1 MYVALSGW
9 GRHWRNSHEALFT
22 DMTDVSQEV
31 SEFDAFLSHDWR
43 TSRIPKFVTLLIFF
57 NSSAAALTTLIVS
70 FGVGLLRIFGMSDQL
85 WTVSLSFLAYF
96 LVFCFWQ
103 RIQLFSRPLMVF
115 FDKLCINQFDPQE
128 KEKGILGLG
137 AFAMRSKQVL
147 VLWSPEYFNRLWCS
161 FEIACFLS
169 PVYKGTVQFLSVKG
183 SCVLFLTSILWHIV
197 MFAFFASFSMM
208 DQFYATGSMNHWI
221 ALTTFMASFTI
232 PLLMLVNYLGMSL
245 AQSVMQLPSRL
256 QNFRVQETQCFCCAN
271 YHQDPRTSSELPCD
285 RELVYESLTLM
296 YDSTMRGPEATALE
310 SFNQRVRVIAADII
324 GRATVEA
331 PFKQIVSV
339 CVVSLVPYLSELM
352 STLKNGPKDSLLGF
366 DLAIWCMTRVVVW
379 VQPGLCVLLAHPISI
394 WLWQLHS
401 RPSVLASLW
410 MSPVI
415 VLAVTISWASIYAV
429 DLLTPENSLLPFVP
443 FLVVLA
449 LVVLLYSPILRC
461 ERSRIKRSD
470 VLAENQD
477 APPFSTLEVAQDA
490 ALEPLE
496 VDEDGDTLVTWAF

>member
-1 MYVALSGW
+1 
-9 GRHWRNSHEALFT
+9 
-22 DMTDVSQEV
+22 
-31 SEFDAFLSHDWR
+31 
-43 TSRIPKFVTLLIFF
+43 
-57 NSSAAALTTLIVS
+57 
-70 FGVGLLRIFGMSDQL
+70 MSDQL

-461 ERSRIKRSD
+461 ERSRMKRSD